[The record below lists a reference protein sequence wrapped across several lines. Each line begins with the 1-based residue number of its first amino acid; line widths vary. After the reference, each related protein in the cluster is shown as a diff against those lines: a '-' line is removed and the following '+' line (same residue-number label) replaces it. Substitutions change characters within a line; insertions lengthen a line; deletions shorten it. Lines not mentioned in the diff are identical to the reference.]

1 MKNEE
6 VQTVDDNVSTAT
18 AITNYICNTFFPYIC
33 VFAIL
38 MYTNAFDMWVS
49 YLILPL
55 MYFSSK
61 YSFRCGIAHVLAG
74 ATADVDGRLS
84 IRAELKDKE

>member
-6 VQTVDDNVSTAT
+6 VQIVGDKVSTAT
-18 AITNYICNTFFPYIC
+18 AIINYICNTFFPYIC

-61 YSFRCGIAHVLAG
+61 YSFRCGIAHVLAEV
-74 ATADVDGRLS
+74 TADDNGQLS